1 MIVSVRKKGKARVN
15 YKKILITGGCG
26 FLGRFIVKQLLETDN
41 CPLLRVIDLKENGA
55 GLFDFADDKNVEIVL
70 GADVCDY
77 DSIVGEFAGAD
88 CVIHL
93 AGVVSF
99 SLKDELLLRSVN
111 ADGTGNVLRAARDN
125 GVKTVV
131 HVSSVAALGYNDDKD
146 NPVNEDFR
154 FDWSIAAKRKK
165 FYMLTK
171 HEADLEV
178 EEFRRQGLNTVVVY
192 PGLMFGPGDVTNS
205 ARLIKAISNRKIPF
219 NMPGGTNI
227 VDVRDVAAGIVGI
240 VKNGIDRGD
249 HLPSGDNLTFGQI
262 NGTIAEAL
270 ATKPPA
276 LTLPRFLNGPLFQLL
291 LFIESV
297 SKNKLALTADNLDSA
312 FKFRYFDN
320 TKAKKELGWRPQISF
335 QQTIK
340 DTIEWMKNDG
350 QLD

>member
-1 MIVSVRKKGKARVN
+1 MN
-15 YKKILITGGCG
+15 YKKIVITGGCG
-26 FLGRFIVKQLLETDN
+26 FLGQFIVRQLLETGN
-41 CPLLRVIDLKENGA
+41 CPLLKVIDLKANAA

-111 ADGTGNVLRAARDN
+111 VDGTRNVLRAAADN
-125 GVKTVV
+125 GVKTVI
-131 HVSSVAALGYNDDKD
+131 HVSSVAALGYSDDKD

-154 FDWSIAAKRKK
+154 FDWTIAAKRRK

-171 HEADLEV
+171 HAADLEV
-178 EEFRRQGLNTVVVY
+178 EEFRRQGANIVVVY

-205 ARLIKAISNRKIPF
+205 ARLIKAISGRKIPF

-227 VDVRDVAAGIVGI
+227 VDVRDVAAGIAGI
-240 VKNGIDRGD
+240 VKNGINQGD
-249 HLPSGDNLTFGQI
+249 YLLSGANLTFSQI

-270 ATKPPA
+270 ATRPPA
-276 LTLPRFLNGPLFQLL
+276 LTLPRFLNGPLFRLL

-297 SKNKLALTADNLDSA
+297 SKNKLELTADNLDSA

>member
-1 MIVSVRKKGKARVN
+1 VN
-15 YKKILITGGCG
+15 YEKIVITGGCG
-26 FLGRFIVKQLLETDN
+26 FLGQFIVRQLLETGN
-41 CPLLRVIDLKENGA
+41 CPLLKIIDLKANGA
-55 GLFDFADDKNVEIVL
+55 ALFDFAGDKNVEIVL

-77 DSIVGEFAGAD
+77 DSIVGEFTGAD

-111 ADGTGNVLRAARDN
+111 VDGTRNVLRAAHDN
-125 GVKTVV
+125 DVKCVI

-146 NPVNEDFR
+146 NPVNEEFG
-154 FDWSIAAKRKK
+154 FDWSIAEKRKK

-171 HEADLEV
+171 HLADLEV
-178 EEFRRQGLNTVVVY
+178 AEFRRQGLNTVVVY
-192 PGLMFGPGDVTNS
+192 PGLMFGPGDAANS
-205 ARLIKAISNRKIPF
+205 ARLIKAINSRKIPF

-240 VKNGIDRGD
+240 VKDGVNQGD
-249 HLPSGDNLTFGQI
+249 YLLSGDNLTFGQS
-262 NGTIAEAL
+262 NRTIAEAL

-276 LTLPRFLNGPLFQLL
+276 LTLPRFLNGPLFRLL
-291 LFIESV
+291 LLIESV
-297 SKNKLALTADNLDSA
+297 SKKKLELTADNLDSA

-320 TKAKKELGWRPQISF
+320 AKAKNQLGWQPQISF
-335 QQTIK
+335 RQTIK

>member
-1 MIVSVRKKGKARVN
+1 MGQ
-15 YKKILITGGCG
+15 
-26 FLGRFIVKQLLETDN
+26 FIVKQLLETGN
-41 CPLLRVIDLKENGA
+41 CPLLKIIDLKANGA
-55 GLFDFADDKNVEIVL
+55 ALFDFADDKNVEIVL

-99 SLKDELLLRSVN
+99 SLKDELLLRHVN
-111 ADGTGNVLRAARDN
+111 VDGTRNVLRAARDN
-125 GVKTVV
+125 GVKTVI
-131 HVSSVAALGYNDDKD
+131 HVSSVAALGYANDED

-154 FDWSIAAKRKK
+154 FDWNIAAKRRK

-178 EEFRRQGLNTVVVY
+178 AKFRQQDVNIVVVY

-240 VKNGIDRGD
+240 VKNGVRQGD
-249 HLPSGDNLTFGQI
+249 YLLSGANLTFSRI

-276 LTLPRFLNGPLFQLL
+276 LTLPRFLNGLLFRLL
-291 LFIESV
+291 LLIESI
-297 SKNKLALTADNLDSA
+297 SKKKLELTADNLDSA

-320 TKAKKELGWRPQISF
+320 AKAKKELGWRPQIAF

-340 DTIEWMKNDG
+340 DIIEWMKNDG

>member
-1 MIVSVRKKGKARVN
+1 MGQ
-15 YKKILITGGCG
+15 
-26 FLGRFIVKQLLETDN
+26 FIVRQLLETGN
-41 CPLLRVIDLKENGA
+41 CPLLKIIDLKANGA
-55 GLFDFADDKNVEIVL
+55 ALFDFAGDRNVEIVL

-99 SLKDELLLRSVN
+99 SLKDQLLLRSVN
-111 ADGTGNVLRAARDN
+111 VDGTRNVLRAAADN
-125 GVKTVV
+125 GVKCVI

-154 FDWSIAAKRKK
+154 FDWSIAEKRKK

-171 HEADLEV
+171 HQADLV
-178 EEFRRQGLNTVVVY
+178 VAEFRRQGLNTVVVY

-205 ARLIKAISNRKIPF
+205 ARLIKAISNRRIPF

-227 VDVRDVAAGIVGI
+227 ADVRDVAAGIVGI
-240 VKNGIDRGD
+240 VKNGVRRGD
-249 HLPSGDNLTFGQI
+249 YLLSGANLTFGQI
-262 NGTIAEAL
+262 NRTIAEAL

-276 LTLPRFLNGPLFQLL
+276 LTLPRFLNGPLFRLL

-297 SKNKLALTADNLDSA
+297 SKKKLQLTADNLDSA

-320 TKAKKELGWRPQISF
+320 AKAKKELGWEPQISF

>member
-1 MIVSVRKKGKARVN
+1 VSCEKIV
-15 YKKILITGGCG
+15 ITGGCG
-26 FLGRFIVKQLLETDN
+26 FLGRFIAGRFLETGN
-41 CPLLRVIDLKENGA
+41 CPLLKVIDLKANGA
-55 GLFDFADDKNVEIVL
+55 ALFDFADDKNVEIVL

-77 DSIVGEFAGAD
+77 DSMVDEFAGAD

-93 AGVVSF
+93 AGIVSF

-111 ADGTGNVLRAARDN
+111 AGGTRNVLRAAGDN
-125 GVKTVV
+125 GVKCVI

-146 NPVNEDFR
+146 NPVNEEFQ
-154 FDWSIAAKRKK
+154 FDWNIAAKRKK

-171 HEADLEV
+171 HQADLEV
-178 EEFRRQGLNTVVVY
+178 EEFRRQGLNIVVVY
-192 PGLMFGPGDVTNS
+192 PGLMFGPGDVANS
-205 ARLIKAISNRKIPF
+205 ARLIKAISSRKIPF

-227 VDVRDVAAGIVGI
+227 VDVRDVAAAIVGI
-240 VKNGIDRGD
+240 VKNGINRGD
-249 HLPSGDNLTFGQI
+249 YLLSGANLTFSRV

-276 LTLPRFLNGPLFQLL
+276 LTLPRFLNGPLFRLL

-320 TKAKKELGWRPQISF
+320 AKAKSQLDWRPQISF
-335 QQTIK
+335 RQTIK

-350 QLD
+350 RLD